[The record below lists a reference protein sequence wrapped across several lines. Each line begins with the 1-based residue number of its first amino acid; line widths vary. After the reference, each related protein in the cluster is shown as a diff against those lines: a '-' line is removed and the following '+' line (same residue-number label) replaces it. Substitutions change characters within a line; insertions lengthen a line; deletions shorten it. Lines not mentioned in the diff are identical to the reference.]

1 MKMHYWKLLCLLLL
15 AFAGPTQA
23 HKSSGSYLTID
34 VTPQSMSGRW
44 DIALRDLDF
53 ALGLDQDGN
62 GELTWGEVR
71 ARHADIA
78 ELAKNHLGLKAD
90 GAECLLSVGT
100 QQIDEHSDGA
110 YSVLPL
116 MWQCPS
122 ASRLLEINYTLFAD
136 IDPQHRGLVNLRV
149 GEQTQTAVLGGDQPL
164 QLFELNVSAASGS
177 VAGWQAL
184 WQFGW
189 QGLWHIWIGFDH
201 ILFLLSLLL
210 PAVLIYREG
219 RWEPANVFR
228 QGGIEVLKVVTAFTL
243 AHSITL
249 TLATLQWVVLPSR
262 LVESTIAA
270 SVVLAALNNVWPVF
284 QGQRW
289 SVAFLFGLIH
299 GFGFASVLT
308 DLGLPDQALLL
319 ALFGFNIGVEVGQLG
334 IVAVFLPIAWYLRRT
349 TLYRRGVMVL
359 GSLMIAILASVWL
372 AERLFDIQLLG
383 RLLFFR
389 A

>member
-1 MKMHYWKLLCLLLL
+1 V
-15 AFAGPTQA
+15 P
-23 HKSSGSYLTID
+23 
-34 VTPQSMSGRW
+34 
-44 DIALRDLDF
+44 
-53 ALGLDQDGN
+53 
-62 GELTWGEVR
+62 
-71 ARHADIA
+71 
-78 ELAKNHLGLKAD
+78 
-90 GAECLLSVGT
+90 
-100 QQIDEHSDGA
+100 
-110 YSVLPL
+110 
-116 MWQCPS
+116 
-122 ASRLLEINYTLFAD
+122 
-136 IDPQHRGLVNLRV
+136 
-149 GEQTQTAVLGGDQPL
+149 
-164 QLFELNVSAASGS
+164 
-177 VAGWQAL
+177 
-184 WQFGW
+184 
-189 QGLWHIWIGFDH
+189 
-201 ILFLLSLLL
+201 LLSLLL
-210 PAVLIYREG
+210 PAVLVYRER

-228 QGGIEVLKVVTAFTL
+228 QGGVEVLKVVTAFTL

-319 ALFGFNIGVEVGQLG
+319 ALLGFNIGVEVGQLG
-334 IVAVFLPIAWYLRRT
+334 IVAVFLPIAWSLRST

>member
-1 MKMHYWKLLCLLLL
+1 MKMRFWQLLCLLLL
-15 AFAGPTQA
+15 AFAGPIQA

-34 VTPQSMSGRW
+34 ITPQSMSGRW

-90 GAECLLSVGT
+90 GADCLLSVGT

-116 MWQCPS
+116 AWQCPG
-122 ASRLLEINYTLFAD
+122 AARLLEVNYTLFAD
-136 IDPQHRGLVNLRV
+136 IDPQHRGLFNLRV

-164 QLFELNVSAASGS
+164 QHFELNASAARGS

-210 PAVLIYREG
+210 PAVLVYRAG
-219 RWEPANVFR
+219 RWEPADVFR

-334 IVAVFLPIAWYLRRT
+334 IVAVFLPIAWSLRRT
-349 TLYRRGVMVL
+349 ALYRRGVMVL

>member
-1 MKMHYWKLLCLLLL
+1 MKTRYWQLLCLLLL
-15 AFAGPTQA
+15 AFAGPAQA
-23 HKSSGSYLTID
+23 HKSSGSYLTLD

-90 GAECLLSVGT
+90 GAECLFSVGT

-116 MWQCPS
+116 AWQCPS
-122 ASRLLEINYTLFAD
+122 ASRLLEVNYTLFAD
-136 IDPQHRGLVNLRV
+136 IDPQHRGLFNLRV
-149 GEQTQTAVLGGDQPL
+149 GEQTQTAVLGGDEPL
-164 QLFELNVSAASGS
+164 QRFELNSSAASGS
-177 VAGWQAL
+177 LAGWQAL

-210 PAVLIYREG
+210 PAVLVYRER

-228 QGGIEVLKVVTAFTL
+228 QGGVEVLKVVTAFTL

-319 ALFGFNIGVEVGQLG
+319 ALLGFNIGVEIGQLG
-334 IVAVFLPIAWYLRRT
+334 IVAVFLPIAWSLRRT